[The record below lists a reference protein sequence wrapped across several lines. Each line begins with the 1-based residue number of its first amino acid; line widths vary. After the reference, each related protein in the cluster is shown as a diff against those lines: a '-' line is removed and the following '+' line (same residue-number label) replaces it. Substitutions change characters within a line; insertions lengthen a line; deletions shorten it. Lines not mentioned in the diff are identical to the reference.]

1 MNKNKKVI
9 IPRPVCRRCHCQPVA
24 RGLEICHGC
33 ANAAIRLMGQRKLAQ
48 QATWELHDGDQAGRD
63 LLAAQAVA

>member
-33 ANAAIRLMGQRKLAQ
+33 ANAAIRLMGQRSGTCLGDNPKW
-48 QATWELHDGDQAGRD
+48 QAWTAEF
-63 LLAAQAVA
+63 AAKAVA